1 MVGENCE
8 IQLHCYYTKVVLR
21 FMNCNDIVVVPESE
35 QSCVHSKV
43 AAERLKINV
52 CMSDP
57 SKAAL

>member
-1 MVGENCE
+1 
-8 IQLHCYYTKVVLR
+8 
-21 FMNCNDIVVVPESE
+21 MNCNDIVVVPESE

-57 SKAAL
+57 SKVAL